1 VASISSGERVPIPS
15 NQQSQIVAG
24 GTTSLNSSIE
34 YQNVVLSLQV
44 QPLINSKNEITLNI
58 SQLNDTING
67 STQINGNDIPNIST
81 QELNTRITVPNGGI
95 LVLGGLI
102 SDQDRRSASGLPV
115 LSKIPVVKYLFG
127 SNSRVKQRRELLVML
142 QARIIDSSDD
152 MVNVTASET
161 QRTVVGP
168 DAERFLK
175 PDRDTSELSLP
186 AYERDVPFDSAGYPP
201 GTDPVRKNIF
211 QRIGERLRRR
221 DGTQ

>member
-1 VASISSGERVPIPS
+1 
-15 NQQSQIVAG
+15 
-24 GTTSLNSSIE
+24 
-34 YQNVVLSLQV
+34 
-44 QPLINSKNEITLNI
+44 
-58 SQLNDTING
+58 
-67 STQINGNDIPNIST
+67 
-81 QELNTRITVPNGGI
+81 
-95 LVLGGLI
+95 
-102 SDQDRRSASGLPV
+102 LPV
-115 LSKIPVVKYLFG
+115 LSKIPVIKYLFG

>member
-1 VASISSGERVPIPS
+1 M
-15 NQQSQIVAG
+15 
-24 GTTSLNSSIE
+24 
-34 YQNVVLSLQV
+34 VLSLQV

-175 PDRDTSELSLP
+175 PERDTSELSLP